1 MFIGLGVE
9 LWHCA
14 TALKFLKII
23 TLRPRF
29 STYVILPS
37 MNIFSS
43 FFPSFYQLGHVNI
56 DDIDYISLCLKF
68 VFFSPLLYGG
78 LCVNA
83 NSSALIFLIHREC
96 PEECREAVSS
106 LMQAAARFADLPE
119 LRELRT
125 VFSERY
131 ENSLD
136 VYVNKEVLVLPC
148 MNVVELDIYIPFF
161 SLETKHLIS
170 YI

>member
-43 FFPSFYQLGHVNI
+43 FFPSFYQLGHVKI
-56 DDIDYISLCLKF
+56 DDIDYIS
-68 VFFSPLLYGG
+68 VFEICVFSPLLYGG
-78 LCVNA
+78 LCANA

-136 VYVNKEVLVLPC
+136 VYVNKEVLVLPY